1 MSKLIVAISIAQA
14 TVSIISAIQ
23 HGQSFY
29 KQTVDF
35 MDSMQIQ
42 SGLTGKQKKAA
53 VMDKMKEILL
63 GENEDW
69 ERWKLALFSFIDLVK
84 TTFNN
89 FKNLFPKLEKPA

>member
-1 MSKLIVAISIAQA
+1 MSKLLVAVSIAQT
-14 TVSIISAIQ
+14 TVGIISSIQ
-23 HGQSFY
+23 HGQQFY

-42 SGLTGKQKKAA
+42 SGLTGEQKKAA

-69 ERWKLALFSFIDLVK
+69 ERWKLALFNFIDLIK
-84 TTFNN
+84 ETFNR
-89 FKNLFPKLEKPA
+89 FKGLFPKL